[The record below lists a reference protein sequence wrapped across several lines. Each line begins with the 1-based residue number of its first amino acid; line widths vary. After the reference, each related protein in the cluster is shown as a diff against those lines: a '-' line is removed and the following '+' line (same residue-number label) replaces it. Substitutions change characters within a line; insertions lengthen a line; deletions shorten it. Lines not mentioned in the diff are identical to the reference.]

1 MKLDN
6 IEPIRFIEPSISGFS
21 SIILCIIFS
30 VIITAIKLNETIVSG
45 IIATI
50 ATNNP
55 NIFSKVNTLTIVVTN
70 PVNNARSANILLS
83 TSIFYNNINATA
95 KISSGATIIII
106 ASPTTASAT
115 APININA
122 ENTLARTNN
131 NINPPS
137 TAATLPNAS
146 HEI

>member
-1 MKLDN
+1 V
-6 IEPIRFIEPSISGFS
+6 SI
-21 SIILCIIFS
+21 
-30 VIITAIKLNETIVSG
+30 TTIKLIETIVSG

-50 ATNNP
+50 ATNKP

-83 TSIFYNNINATA
+83 TSIFYNNINAMA

-106 ASPTTASAT
+106 ASPTTASAI

-131 NINPPS
+131 NINPPII
-137 TAATLPNAS
+137 AATLPNAS
-146 HEI
+146 HDI

>member
-1 MKLDN
+1 V
-6 IEPIRFIEPSISGFS
+6 SI
-21 SIILCIIFS
+21 
-30 VIITAIKLNETIVSG
+30 TTIKLIETIVSG
-45 IIATI
+45 IIDTT
-50 ATNNP
+50 ATNKP

-70 PVNNARSANILLS
+70 PTSNVRSATILFS
-83 TSIFYNNINATA
+83 TSIFYNIINATA
-95 KISSGATIIII
+95 IISSGATIITI

-146 HEI
+146 HDI

>member
-1 MKLDN
+1 MSS
-6 IEPIRFIEPSISGFS
+6 PIKTLTILSIT
-21 SIILCIIFS
+21 II
-30 VIITAIKLNETIVSG
+30 AIKLIEIIVSG

-50 ATNNP
+50 ATNKP

-70 PVNNARSANILLS
+70 PVNTVRSANILLS

-106 ASPTTASAT
+106 ARPTTASAT